1 MSRPCERLRPAGLPI
16 RDPAPGLAAG
26 TLGNNAGH
34 SVSQAGSRPEPPWTE
49 KRATSKEKN
58 GGKKKA
64 KEKERSGYWHVVWT
78 LDWFASINSFL
89 PWHSQRFPCHCV
101 MCLRDKGSQF
111 LPYDGLTCNM
121 MSLVFIFPENE
132 RQKWFAP
139 LRYRLLWVCLCG
151 RQTHRAT
158 FVAKFTM
165 AKQAFALLYAWV
177 FLSIIQIFQLID
189 IVLTFW
195 LSFLHVD
202 VSQHSLNN
210 AYLEK
215 RNKGSIN
222 TKCHLIDSIW
232 KPTVA
237 RCVFVL
243 TACSRLAVS
252 GWSGGVCLK
261 ISFRRRGYLTNRE
274 RGMSKK
280 LHKSSFLLKGD
291 SRQRCKKS
299 WTLGSCFFWSSKAF
313 AANWLLQ

>member
-1 MSRPCERLRPAGLPI
+1 MFERWTDLQVLTVFSP
-16 RDPAPGLAAG
+16 G
-26 TLGNNAGH
+26 TLKD
-34 SVSQAGSRPEPPWTE
+34 SPVIVSCVREIKGA
-49 KRATSKEKN
+49 
-58 GGKKKA
+58 
-64 KEKERSGYWHVVWT
+64 
-78 LDWFASINSFL
+78 NSF
-89 PWHSQRFPCHCV
+89 PV
-101 MCLRDKGSQF
+101 MALFGIWCLWCLYFQK
-111 LPYDGLTCNM
+111 M
-121 MSLVFIFPENE
+121 KE
-132 RQKWFAP
+132 KWFAP
-139 LRYRLLWVCLCG
+139 RGSGCYGCVFCG

-291 SRQRCKKS
+291 SMQRCKKS

-313 AANWLLQ
+313 AANWLLQYALYAFNPGSCGGKRELVLTLLQCSAIHVHFKII